1 MDYKN
6 VSPALAELSNSYQY
20 KEPPGPLVW
29 LQELI
34 TNILRFLKDLW
45 SSLHIPLF
53 QTNSDSHAIGDV
65 MQFLLIVFGVLCG
78 VVILFI
84 LAGRMSHITNAR
96 KIAMTGTL
104 SSDLPLDQ
112 LGWKNFAQQLMQK
125 QNYKDAIRAVYMSTL
140 YLLDE
145 KGIMKFAQ
153 NKTNYEY
160 FYALGTRG
168 SIKHS
173 LQQPFRSL
181 VDRVESVWFGFASCD
196 KSDYDYCLGLLT
208 DMEATLAAGLP
219 EKLDVAK

>member
-20 KEPPGPLVW
+20 KAPPGPLVW

-53 QTNSDSHAIGDV
+53 HTNSDSHAIGDV
-65 MQFLLIVFGVLCG
+65 MQFLLIAFGAICG
-78 VVILFI
+78 LLVLFI
-84 LAGRMSHITNAR
+84 LAGRLSHISNAR
-96 KIAMTGTL
+96 KMALTGTL

-112 LGWKNFAQQLMQK
+112 QGWKNYAQELVQK
-125 QNYKDAIRAVYMSTL
+125 ENYRDAIRAVYMSTL

-160 FYALGTRG
+160 LYALGTRG

-173 LQQPFRSL
+173 LQQPFRNL

-196 KSDYDYCLGLLT
+196 KSDYDFCLGVLT
-208 DMEATLAAGLP
+208 EMETTLSTGMP
-219 EKLDVAK
+219 EKLDVLK